1 MSTPSSLSP
10 PAPGASPASNTLV
23 EANELQLLHHRTP
36 VLEGVSFSIQQ
47 GEFVYLIGKT
57 GSGKTSLLRTFLADM
72 RPAAGSLRVGEFRIE
87 RLREREVPLL
97 RRRLGIVFQ
106 DFQLLPDRSVAQNLS
121 FVLKATGWR
130 EAAKIKARVGEVLD
144 QVQLTAKAASYPH
157 QLSGGEQQRVA
168 IARALINAPLLLL
181 ADEPTGHLDPETAL
195 SILDLL
201 VSINR
206 AGTAVVVATHAM
218 SLIERA
224 PARVLEVVNGR
235 VYDRG
240 RRGMASAVFA

>member
-1 MSTPSSLSP
+1 MTPPSTPAP
-10 PAPGASPASNTLV
+10 PTPTTLV

-36 VLEGVSFSIQQ
+36 ILEGVSFTIQQ
-47 GEFVYLIGKT
+47 GEFVYLIGRT
-57 GSGKTSLLRTFLADM
+57 GSGKTSLLRSLLADL
-72 RPAAGSLRVGEFRIE
+72 RPSAGSLRVGDYRIE
-87 RLREREVPLL
+87 RLREREVPML

-106 DFQLLPDRSVAQNLS
+106 DFQLLPDRSVAQNLT
-121 FVLKATGWR
+121 FVLRATGWR
-130 EAAKIKARVGEVLD
+130 DAAKVKARVAEVLGR
-144 QVQLTAKAASYPH
+144 VGLAAKAASYPH

-168 IARALINAPLLLL
+168 IARALINDPLLLL

-201 VSINR
+201 TAINR

-218 SLIERA
+218 GLIERA
-224 PARVLEVVNGR
+224 PARVLEVREGR

-240 RRGMASAVFA
+240 RQGLATAVFA